1 MVSQCERGGAFRDR
15 VSYSSR
21 VMEVV
26 SQLEYIG
33 SILAIDPAFER
44 RARQSVGDQVV

>member
-1 MVSQCERGGAFRDR
+1 MVSRCERGGAIYNR

-21 VMEVV
+21 AMEVV

-33 SILAIDPAFER
+33 STLTIDRAHER
-44 RARQSVGDQVV
+44 RTRQSVGDQVV